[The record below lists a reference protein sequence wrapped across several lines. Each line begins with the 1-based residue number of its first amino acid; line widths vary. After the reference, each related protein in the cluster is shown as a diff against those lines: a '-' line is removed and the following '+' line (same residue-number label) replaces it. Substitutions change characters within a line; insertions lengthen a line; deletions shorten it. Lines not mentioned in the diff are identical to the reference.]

1 MDLPVNPPILPM
13 LAKRVDELPAKDDW
27 IFEPKWDGFRALVF
41 RDGDEIFIQ
50 SRDEK
55 PLNRYFPELLEPLSA
70 ALPARCVLDGEM
82 VIVNND
88 GLDFDAL
95 QLRLHPAASRVKLL
109 SGQNPASF
117 VFFDLLCLG
126 DRDLRGEAFQKRRR
140 QLESLLDLAAPPI
153 HLTPATTDRGIAA
166 DWFRRFEGAGLDG
179 VMAKDPAGTYAP

>member
-1 MDLPVNPPILPM
+1 MNCPP
-13 LAKRVDELPAKDDW
+13 EGDW

-55 PLNRYFPELLEPLSA
+55 PLNRYFPELLEPLRA

-109 SGQNPASF
+109 SGQIPASF

-140 QLESLLDLAAPPI
+140 ELESLLDLRR
-153 HLTPATTDRGIAA
+153 H
-166 DWFRRFEGAGLDG
+166 RRFI
-179 VMAKDPAGTYAP
+179 